1 MPTRRE
7 FVVLGGAAT
16 AAACGACG
24 GGGSSSPAGPSTP
37 VAQPTATPRPPNE
50 VRVGLMAV
58 GMTVEATGTLLG
70 RPVPIAV
77 TRLSETVVVAVSRVC
92 THEGCTVNLPSSPG
106 ATLDCPCHGSRF
118 QTSGQVVN
126 GPAARALASF
136 PTRIEGSQVVITLPQ
151 D

>member
-24 GGGSSSPAGPSTP
+24 GGGSPAAPSAP
-37 VAQPTATPRPPNE
+37 AAQPTATPRPPNE

-58 GMTVEATGTLLG
+58 GATVETTGTLLG
-70 RPVPIAV
+70 RAVPIAV
-77 TRLSETVVVAVSRVC
+77 TRLSETSVVAVSRVC

-118 QTSGQVVN
+118 LTNGQVVN

>member
-16 AAACGACG
+16 AAVCGACG
-24 GGGSSSPAGPSTP
+24 GGGSPTEPSAP

-58 GMTVEATGTLLG
+58 GATVETTGTLLG
-70 RPVPIAV
+70 RTVPIAV
-77 TRLSETVVVAVSRVC
+77 TRLSETSVVAVSRVC
-92 THEGCTVNLPSSPG
+92 THEGCTVNLPTSPG

-118 QTSGQVVN
+118 LTNGAVVN

-136 PTRIEGSQVVITLPQ
+136 PTRIEGGQVVITLPQ

>member
-7 FVVLGGAAT
+7 FVVTGGAAA
-16 AAACGACG
+16 AAACSGCG
-24 GGGSSSPAGPSTP
+24 GGGGSPAAPSTP

-58 GMTVEATGTLLG
+58 GVTVEATGTLLG
-70 RPVPIAV
+70 RPLPIAV
-77 TRLSETVVVAVSRVC
+77 TRESESVVVAVSRVC
-92 THEGCTVNLPSSPG
+92 THQGCTVNLPMSPG

-118 QTSGQVVN
+118 LTSGQVVN
-126 GPAARALASF
+126 GPAARALSTF
-136 PTRIEGSQVVITLPQ
+136 PARIEGSQVVVTLPQ